1 MAVGLVE
8 KSIRLLK
15 ARFSARKL
23 SQRPKGAVRKHS
35 NAVSKEQ
42 GKGRP
47 LMVYGDGSQARQEN
61 IKETFK

>member
-1 MAVGLVE
+1 M
-8 KSIRLLK
+8 LK